1 MVGKGTALKGEA
13 NCEVCFLLQF
23 LWLKFGDTLRCI
35 LIIQTHR
42 DICGLYNHLSFIYD
56 TKPSQHYYL

>member
-1 MVGKGTALKGEA
+1 MVGKGTTLKEAA